1 MIKLK
6 SLLKEYRKAV
16 ILSPSKAKKLIATI
30 KKQERVSKVFKHK
43 ATYDGK
49 MTTIYSIRARN
60 KSHYSGNNPYGLDM
74 SRDSKGGSYLI
85 RVHEGILTEA
95 KISSDVARAAKKL
108 GIKFD
113 KKKVRTIFTN
123 DFTGVNE
130 PGENVKYDSWMDMDP
145 QDYLHQGRELVK
157 ALSRKYKI
165 YKKVPSRTGAHIV
178 FRKDKKDKKT
188 EFTITYVKSMAGP
201 YINYEGLKGQ

>member
-6 SLLKEYRKAV
+6 SLITE
-16 ILSPSKAKKLIATI
+16 
-30 KKQERVSKVFKHK
+30 
-43 ATYDGK
+43 GK
-49 MTTIYSIRARN
+49 IT
-60 KSHYSGNNPYGLDM
+60 
-74 SRDSKGGSYLI
+74 
-85 RVHEGILTEA
+85 
-95 KISSDVARAAKKL
+95 SDVDRVAKKL

-145 QDYLHQGRELVK
+145 KDWLHQGKSLVK

-165 YKKVPSRTGAHIV
+165 YKKVPSRTGASVV

-188 EFTITYVKSMAGP
+188 EFTITYANTMAGP
-201 YINYEGLKGQ
+201 FINYEGLKGQ